1 MIKIVSFTICPFVQ
15 RVTAMLE
22 AKKIPYEI
30 EFISLKEK
38 PQWFLDISPNGQ
50 VPLLIT
56 ENGTTL
62 FESEALIEYI
72 QDEYGFFDSKITNE
86 EKALERAWSY
96 LAAKNYL
103 VQCGTMRSV
112 YESTFLE
119 KVKNL
124 KAPFFKIEKQ
134 LSGKTKFFKSNKIS
148 GVDIAWLPLLHRALL
163 VEQVSGYDLFEDM
176 PKVKEWQGS
185 LKATG
190 LFEKSVSSDF
200 TERFNSFYLETT
212 YLGKLRK

>member
-22 AKKIPYEI
+22 AKKTPYEI

-103 VQCGTMRSV
+103 IQCGTMRSAD
-112 YESTFLE
+112 ELTFLE
-119 KVKNL
+119 KVEKL
-124 KAPFFKIEKQ
+124 KVSFFKIEKQ

-190 LFEKSVSSDF
+190 LFEKSVSNDF